1 MCYYYLSTL
10 QTIFVEYAGH
20 GKDKAK
26 TLDVQ
31 KYSTIVICSGDGLGN
46 EVSHP
51 FDENQFRVNIVL
63 DCLT

>member
-1 MCYYYLSTL
+1 MCYYLSTF